1 MGRPGTAR
9 QLGNLTGFSRLALAT
24 TPFSMFGV
32 WDYEFHWGTGGVPPP
47 ATILAVLEFGFLL
60 DELTLKMVSLA
71 TGGVV
76 FMTRSLEPVR
86 LCGVFELDS
95 TRL

>member
-32 WDYEFHWGTGGVPPP
+32 WDYEFPLGDGRCPP